1 MRLWAKKKKGL
12 KFNSGGMTDRT
23 TGKVVNVTPPND
35 ANSVVA
41 EKMVFDRLDLEYI
54 PPTLRNTG

>member
-12 KFNSGGMTDRT
+12 KFDSGGITDRV
-23 TGKVVNVTPPND
+23 TGEAVQLVPKPN
-35 ANSVVA
+35 ASAVEA
-41 EKMVFDRLDLEYI
+41 EKLVFERLGLEYI

>member
-12 KFNSGGMTDRT
+12 KFDSGGMTNRV
-23 TGKVVNVTPPND
+23 TGESINVTPPKD
-35 ANSVVA
+35 ANAVVA
-41 EKMVFDRLDLEYI
+41 EKLVFDRLELEYI

>member
-12 KFNSGGMTDRT
+12 KFDSGGITDRA
-23 TGKVVNVTPPND
+23 TGE
-35 ANSVVA
+35 SVQLVPRKGAGPVEA
-41 EKMVFDRLDLEYI
+41 EKLVFERMGLDYI